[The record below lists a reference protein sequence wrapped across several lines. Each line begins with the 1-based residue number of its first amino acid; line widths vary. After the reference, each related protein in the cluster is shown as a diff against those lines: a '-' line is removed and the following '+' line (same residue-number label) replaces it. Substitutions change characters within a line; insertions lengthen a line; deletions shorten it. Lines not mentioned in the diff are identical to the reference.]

1 MSVLSLLLSIKRIG
15 MYIFRSLSRNIFAFQ
30 RYMEIAV
37 LSRRVRPDGYL
48 VLLNQYK
55 EMYCLCDKYFNFDI
69 AKINIIH
76 DITAI
81 PKYLAHS
88 TTKQNSSS
96 IDSRKVKIFMYLCHY
111 DIQIKR
117 YQQRYK
123 RMKRMSICKIMTA
136 AILLT
141 GGCGTAAAQDVATV
155 NARTAATQVVEKKN
169 KVKQAKVVQA
179 KVVEKQNKVKQNK
192 VKQAKVVTL
201 QIAHDGQTVELN
213 PDKMPE
219 FHGGNK
225 GLAEWLSKN
234 TKYPKEAKDN
244 NEQGRVV
251 VSFVVDK
258 DGKATDAKVVRS
270 ISPTI
275 DKEAMRLIEV
285 MPRWTPGEKDG
296 QPVAVRFTLPMTFKL

>member
-1 MSVLSLLLSIKRIG
+1 
-15 MYIFRSLSRNIFAFQ
+15 
-30 RYMEIAV
+30 
-37 LSRRVRPDGYL
+37 
-48 VLLNQYK
+48 
-55 EMYCLCDKYFNFDI
+55 MYCLCDKYFNFDI

-81 PKYLAHS
+81 QTYLAHS

-96 IDSRKVKIFMYLCHY
+96 IGSRKVKIFMYLCHY

-136 AILLT
+136 AILLA
-141 GGCGTAAAQDVATV
+141 GGCGTAAAQDVAEV
-155 NARTAATQVVEKKN
+155 DARTAATQ
-169 KVKQAKVVQA
+169 
-179 KVVEKQNKVKQNK
+179 VVEKQNKVKQNK

-201 QIAHDGQTVELN
+201 QTAHDGQPVELN

>member
-1 MSVLSLLLSIKRIG
+1 
-15 MYIFRSLSRNIFAFQ
+15 
-30 RYMEIAV
+30 
-37 LSRRVRPDGYL
+37 
-48 VLLNQYK
+48 
-55 EMYCLCDKYFNFDI
+55 
-69 AKINIIH
+69 
-76 DITAI
+76 
-81 PKYLAHS
+81 
-88 TTKQNSSS
+88 
-96 IDSRKVKIFMYLCHY
+96 
-111 DIQIKR
+111 
-117 YQQRYK
+117 
-123 RMKRMSICKIMTA
+123 MKRMSICKIMTA
-136 AILLT
+136 AILLA

-155 NARTAATQVVEKKN
+155 DARTAATQVMEKKNKVVQAKVVEKQN

-179 KVVEKQNKVKQNK
+179 KVVEKRNKVKQNK
-192 VKQAKVVTL
+192 VKQNKVVKQQTA
-201 QIAHDGQTVELN
+201 QDGKTVELN

-219 FHGGNK
+219 FPGGNN
-225 GLAEWLSKN
+225 GLTEWLSKN

-285 MPRWTPGEKDG
+285 MPRWTPGKKDG

>member
-1 MSVLSLLLSIKRIG
+1 
-15 MYIFRSLSRNIFAFQ
+15 
-30 RYMEIAV
+30 
-37 LSRRVRPDGYL
+37 
-48 VLLNQYK
+48 
-55 EMYCLCDKYFNFDI
+55 
-69 AKINIIH
+69 
-76 DITAI
+76 
-81 PKYLAHS
+81 
-88 TTKQNSSS
+88 
-96 IDSRKVKIFMYLCHY
+96 MYLCHY

-117 YQQRYK
+117 YQQKYK

-136 AILLT
+136 AILLA

-155 NARTAATQVVEKKN
+155 DARTAATQVMEKKNKVVQAKVVEKQNKVKQAKVVQAKVVEKQNKVKQAKVVQAKVVEKQN

-192 VKQAKVVTL
+192 VKQAKVVKQQTA
-201 QIAHDGQTVELN
+201 QDGQTVELN

-219 FHGGNK
+219 FPGGNN

-251 VSFVVDK
+251 VSFVVNK

-275 DKEAMRLIEV
+275 DNEAMRLIEV
-285 MPRWTPGEKDG
+285 MPRWTPGKKDG
-296 QPVAVRFTLPMTFKL
+296 LPVAVRFTLPMTFKL

>member
-1 MSVLSLLLSIKRIG
+1 
-15 MYIFRSLSRNIFAFQ
+15 
-30 RYMEIAV
+30 
-37 LSRRVRPDGYL
+37 
-48 VLLNQYK
+48 
-55 EMYCLCDKYFNFDI
+55 
-69 AKINIIH
+69 
-76 DITAI
+76 
-81 PKYLAHS
+81 
-88 TTKQNSSS
+88 
-96 IDSRKVKIFMYLCHY
+96 MYLCHY

-117 YQQRYK
+117 YQQRHK

-136 AILLT
+136 AILLA

-155 NARTAATQVVEKKN
+155 DARIAATQVMEKKNTVVQAKVVEKQNKVKQAKVVQAKVVEKQN

-192 VKQAKVVTL
+192 VKQAKVVKQQTA
-201 QIAHDGQTVELN
+201 QDGQTVELN

-219 FHGGNK
+219 FPGGNK

-234 TKYPKEAKDN
+234 TKYPKEAKDK

-285 MPRWTPGEKDG
+285 MPRWTPGKKDG
-296 QPVAVRFTLPMTFKL
+296 LPVAVRFTLPMTFKL

>member
-1 MSVLSLLLSIKRIG
+1 
-15 MYIFRSLSRNIFAFQ
+15 
-30 RYMEIAV
+30 
-37 LSRRVRPDGYL
+37 
-48 VLLNQYK
+48 
-55 EMYCLCDKYFNFDI
+55 
-69 AKINIIH
+69 
-76 DITAI
+76 
-81 PKYLAHS
+81 
-88 TTKQNSSS
+88 
-96 IDSRKVKIFMYLCHY
+96 
-111 DIQIKR
+111 
-117 YQQRYK
+117 
-123 RMKRMSICKIMTA
+123 MSICKIMTA
-136 AILLT
+136 AILLA

-155 NARTAATQVVEKKN
+155 DARTAATQVVEKQN
-169 KVKQAKVVQA
+169 KVKQNKVVQA
-179 KVVEKQNKVKQNK
+179 KVVEKQNKVKQ
-192 VKQAKVVTL
+192 AKVVMQQT
-201 QIAHDGQTVELN
+201 AHDEQTVELN

-219 FHGGNK
+219 FPGGNK

-296 QPVAVRFTLPMTFKL
+296 LPVAVRFTLPMTFKL

>member
-1 MSVLSLLLSIKRIG
+1 
-15 MYIFRSLSRNIFAFQ
+15 
-30 RYMEIAV
+30 
-37 LSRRVRPDGYL
+37 
-48 VLLNQYK
+48 
-55 EMYCLCDKYFNFDI
+55 
-69 AKINIIH
+69 
-76 DITAI
+76 
-81 PKYLAHS
+81 
-88 TTKQNSSS
+88 
-96 IDSRKVKIFMYLCHY
+96 MYLCHY

-117 YQQRYK
+117 YQQRHK

-136 AILLT
+136 AILLA

-155 NARTAATQVVEKKN
+155 DARIAATQVMEKKNTVVQAKVVEKQN

-201 QIAHDGQTVELN
+201 QTAHDGQTVELN

-219 FHGGNK
+219 FPGGNK

-234 TKYPKEAKDN
+234 TKYPKEAKDK

-285 MPRWTPGEKDG
+285 MPRWTPGKKDG
-296 QPVAVRFTLPMTFKL
+296 LPVAVRFTLPMTFKL

>member
-1 MSVLSLLLSIKRIG
+1 
-15 MYIFRSLSRNIFAFQ
+15 
-30 RYMEIAV
+30 
-37 LSRRVRPDGYL
+37 
-48 VLLNQYK
+48 
-55 EMYCLCDKYFNFDI
+55 
-69 AKINIIH
+69 
-76 DITAI
+76 
-81 PKYLAHS
+81 
-88 TTKQNSSS
+88 
-96 IDSRKVKIFMYLCHY
+96 MYLCHY

-117 YQQRYK
+117 YQQKYK

-136 AILLT
+136 AILLA
-141 GGCGTAAAQDVATV
+141 GGCGTAAAQDVETV
-155 NARTAATQVVEKKN
+155 DARTAATQVMEKKNKVVQAKVVEKQN
-169 KVKQAKVVQA
+169 KVKQAKVVQAKVVEKQNKVKQAKVVQAKVVEKQNKVKQA

-201 QIAHDGQTVELN
+201 QTAHDGQTVELN

-219 FHGGNK
+219 FPGGNN

-251 VSFVVDK
+251 VSFVVNK

-275 DKEAMRLIEV
+275 DNEAMRLIEV
-285 MPRWTPGEKDG
+285 MPRWTPGKKDG
-296 QPVAVRFTLPMTFKL
+296 LPVAVRFTLPMTFKL

>member
-1 MSVLSLLLSIKRIG
+1 
-15 MYIFRSLSRNIFAFQ
+15 
-30 RYMEIAV
+30 
-37 LSRRVRPDGYL
+37 
-48 VLLNQYK
+48 
-55 EMYCLCDKYFNFDI
+55 
-69 AKINIIH
+69 
-76 DITAI
+76 
-81 PKYLAHS
+81 
-88 TTKQNSSS
+88 
-96 IDSRKVKIFMYLCHY
+96 MYLCHY

-136 AILLT
+136 AILLA

-155 NARTAATQVVEKKN
+155 DARTAATQVMEKKN
-169 KVKQAKVVQA
+169 KVVQA

-192 VKQAKVVTL
+192 VKQAKVVKQQTA
-201 QIAHDGQTVELN
+201 QDGQTVELN

-219 FHGGNK
+219 FPDGNK

-285 MPRWTPGEKDG
+285 MPRWTPGKKDG